1 MPRGAA
7 VSIADDGH
15 FYVNPNAVAQRIV
28 DGIERDFATFVG
40 TGAPLMAVYAA
51 QRAIDPGAYPILGS
65 GARPS

>member
-1 MPRGAA
+1 L
-7 VSIADDGH
+7 
-15 FYVNPNAVAQRIV
+15 NPNAVAQRIV
-28 DGIERDFATFVG
+28 DAIEQDFATFVG

>member
-1 MPRGAA
+1 VPRGAA

-28 DGIERDFATFVG
+28 DAIEQDFATFVA

-51 QRAIDPGAYPILGS
+51 RAIDPGAYPILGS